1 MVDFEE
7 EGGRGAEFV
16 DFFFRPGILLL
27 SAYAENHE
35 LTRGAPARY
44 PVIYFLKEVKLMT
57 DYIQVFTTT
66 DTKENAR
73 HISRTLLDRNL
84 AACAQIVGPVT
95 SLFWWENR
103 INEEEEWLVIIKT
116 KRNLYEEL
124 ERSIRKV
131 HKYEIPEILA
141 IPVVSGSKSYL
152 DWLDQEV
159 KR

>member
-1 MVDFEE
+1 VSNIKRMRVGD
-7 EGGRGAEFV
+7 AEFI
-16 DFFFRPGILLL
+16 DFFFRPGILLIC
-27 SAYAENHE
+27 E
-35 LTRGAPARY
+35 Y
-44 PVIYFLKEVKLMT
+44 PVKYFLKEVKLMT

-66 DTKENAR
+66 DTKDNAR
-73 HISRTLLDRNL
+73 QISRTVLDRNL

-95 SLFWWENR
+95 SLFWWKSS

-116 KRNLYEEL
+116 KKDLYEEL

-159 KR
+159 MR